1 MPFRLTMN
9 EPAWMQIAIL
19 LYPGT
24 TALDAVGPY
33 EVLSRMP
40 DTEVRFV
47 GKETGP
53 LSTDGGTLLLG
64 VTHTLAETPAPDLV
78 LVPGGMTTPT
88 TMVDK
93 EILAWLRAVHQ
104 TTSWT
109 TSVCSG
115 AVILAAAG
123 IIKGLP
129 ATTHWVA
136 MVPLK
141 MMGATPRPDERIVRA
156 GKVVTAAGVSAGIDL
171 GLWLV
176 DQIAGRE
183 LAEAIQLTIEYDPQ
197 PAFDAGHMSK
207 ASEPVR
213 RLAKQI
219 LDDRTD
225 IRQKLVK
232 PKVAW
237 NRLIDRVRT
246 GK

>member
-1 MPFRLTMN
+1 
-9 EPAWMQIAIL
+9 MQIAIL

-33 EVLSRMP
+33 EVLSRLP

-53 LSTDGGTLLLG
+53 LLTDGGVLLLG

-78 LVPGGMTTPT
+78 LVPGGPTTPT
-88 TMVDK
+88 VMVDQ
-93 EILAWLRAVHQ
+93 EILAWLRSVHG
-104 TTSWT
+104 TTTWT

-123 IIKGLP
+123 ILKDQP

-136 MVPLK
+136 MGSLRL
-141 MMGATPRPDERIVRA
+141 MGAAPRPDERIVRT
-156 GKVVTAAGVSAGIDL
+156 GKIVTAAGVSAGIDL
-171 GLWLV
+171 GLWL
-176 DQIAGRE
+176 AGELGGRE
-183 LAEAIQLTIEYDPQ
+183 LAEAIQLTVEYDPK
-197 PAFDAGHMSK
+197 PPWDAGHLSK

-213 RLAKQI
+213 RRARQLLK
-219 LDDRTD
+219 DRTD
-225 IRQKLVK
+225 FKQTLLK
-232 PKVAW
+232 PRIAW
-237 NRLIDRVRT
+237 NRLIDVVRT

>member
-1 MPFRLTMN
+1 
-9 EPAWMQIAIL
+9 MQIAIL
-19 LYPGT
+19 LYPGA

-40 DTEVRFV
+40 DADVRFV

-53 LSTDGGTLLLG
+53 LLADGDALLLG

-78 LVPGGMTTPT
+78 LVPGGPTTPT
-88 TMVDK
+88 AMVDK
-93 EILAWLRAVHQ
+93 EILDWLRSVHDA
-104 TTSWT
+104 TTWT

-123 IIKGLP
+123 ILKGQP
-129 ATTHWVA
+129 ATSHWAA
-136 MVPLK
+136 MGPLR
-141 MMGATPRPDERIVRA
+141 MMGAMPRPDERIVRT
-156 GKVVTAAGVSAGIDL
+156 GKIVTAAGVSAGIDL

-176 DQIAGRE
+176 GEIAGRE

-197 PAFDAGHMSK
+197 PPFDTGHMSK

-213 RLAKQI
+213 KRAKQL

-225 IRQKLVK
+225 FQQTLVK
-232 PKVAW
+232 PRIAW
-237 NRLIDRVRT
+237 NRLIDRMRT
-246 GK
+246 GE

>member
-1 MPFRLTMN
+1 MGG
-9 EPAWMQIAIL
+9 AYGSQMQIAIM

-24 TALDAVGPY
+24 TALDVVGPY
-33 EVLSRMP
+33 EVLSRIP
-40 DTEVRFV
+40 GAEVRFV

-53 LSTDGGTLLLG
+53 LLTDGSVLLLG

-88 TMVDK
+88 AMVDK
-93 EILAWLRAVHQ
+93 EILGWLRSVHE
-104 TTSWT
+104 TATWM

-123 IIKGLP
+123 LLKGQP
-129 ATTHWVA
+129 ATTHWIA
-136 MVPLK
+136 MGGLR
-141 MMGATPRPDERIVRA
+141 MMGAIPRPDERIVRT

-176 DQIAGRE
+176 GEIAGRE
-183 LAEAIQLTIEYDPQ
+183 LAEAIQLTVEYDPQ
-197 PAFDAGHMSK
+197 PPFDSGHMSK

-213 RLAKQI
+213 KRAKQ
-219 LDDRTD
+219 LLADRTD
-225 IRQKLVK
+225 FKQTLVK
-232 PKVAW
+232 PRIAW
-237 NRLIDRVRT
+237 NRLIDFVRT

>member
-1 MPFRLTMN
+1 
-9 EPAWMQIAIL
+9 MQIAIL

-40 DTEVRFV
+40 GADVRFV

-53 LSTDGGTLLLG
+53 LLAEGGALLLG

-78 LVPGGMTTPT
+78 LVPGGTTTPT
-88 TMVDK
+88 TMVDR
-93 EILAWLRAVHQ
+93 EILAWLRSVHQ
-104 TTSWT
+104 ATTWT
-109 TSVCSG
+109 ASVCSG

-123 IIKGLP
+123 ILKGQP

-136 MVPLK
+136 MGPLR
-141 MMGATPRPDERIVRA
+141 MMGAMPRPDERIVQT
-156 GKVVTAAGVSAGIDL
+156 GKIVTAAGVSAGIDL

-176 DQIAGRE
+176 GEIAGRE

-197 PAFDAGHMSK
+197 PPFDAGHLSK

-213 RLAKQI
+213 KRAKQL

-225 IRQKLVK
+225 LRQTLVK
-232 PKVAW
+232 PRIAW
-237 NRLIDRVRT
+237 NRLIDFVRT
-246 GK
+246 GR

>member
-1 MPFRLTMN
+1 
-9 EPAWMQIAIL
+9 MQIAIL

-40 DTEVRFV
+40 GAEVRFV
-47 GKETGP
+47 GKEAGP
-53 LSTDGGTLLLG
+53 VLTDGGALLLG

-88 TMVDK
+88 TMVDRQ
-93 EILAWLRAVHQ
+93 ILAWLRRCHK
-104 TTSWT
+104 TTTWT

-123 IIKGLP
+123 ILKGQP

-136 MVPLK
+136 MGPLRL
-141 MMGATPRPDERIVRA
+141 MGAIPRPHERIVQA
-156 GKVVTAAGVSAGIDL
+156 GKIVTAAGVSAGVDL

-176 DQIAGRE
+176 GQIAGRA

-197 PAFDAGHMSK
+197 PPFDAGHMSK

-213 RLAKQI
+213 KRAKQ
-219 LDDRTD
+219 LLEDRTD
-225 IRQKLVK
+225 LKQTLVK
-232 PKVAW
+232 PRIAW
-237 NRLIDRVRT
+237 NRLIDFVRSGT
-246 GK
+246 